1 MFRFNDDIVT
11 HELESG
17 LSFFYRH
24 IIIIFHSLLLLFLLT
39 KIIFVGSSSSFFSFS
54 FLASQRFFLYKMSLT
69 FESPTRGNGANDAYF
84 TPLNMP
90 SIIPQS
96 TSQEDAS
103 NSSNSTANTP
113 YYTAPINP
121 SIHQD
126 FLNAIQARHATQPT
140 VLTSPSN
147 ERPPPMA
154 GFNLNMGSLA
164 NRRQPPTSAIA
175 NSSLQPMESIKLNQ
189 VLDKYKDTN
198 ALLVLDVR
206 SFVQYSHSRIRGS
219 INVSIPN
226 TILKRPTFTLDKVY
240 EAIVLDHA
248 RERLRSWEAAECI
261 VFYDQ
266 QSQRLLENSASA
278 YLGAKL
284 IRAGFKGQLYYLK
297 GKKIIFCLLH
307 IFLYIFIHSLLLL
320 KRWL

>member
-1 MFRFNDDIVT
+1 
-11 HELESG
+11 
-17 LSFFYRH
+17 
-24 IIIIFHSLLLLFLLT
+24 
-39 KIIFVGSSSSFFSFS
+39 
-54 FLASQRFFLYKMSLT
+54 MSLA

-103 NSSNSTANTP
+103 NSTNSTANTP

-121 SIHQD
+121 SLHQD

-140 VLTSPSN
+140 VLTSPST
-147 ERPPPMA
+147 ERSSPMGG
-154 GFNLNMGSLA
+154 GFNLSMGSLA
-164 NRRQPPTSAIA
+164 SRRQPPTPSAA
-175 NSSLQPMESIKLNQ
+175 NSPLQALEAPRLNQ
-189 VLDKYKDTN
+189 MLEKYKDTN
-198 ALLVLDVR
+198 GLLVLDVR

-240 EAIVLDHA
+240 EAIVQDHA
-248 RERLRSWEAAECI
+248 RERLRSWETAESI

-266 QSQRLLENSASA
+266 QSLRLLENSASA

-297 GKKIIFCLLH
+297 GKRERERVDLFVTHVLINT
-307 IFLYIFIHSLLLL
+307 
-320 KRWL
+320 